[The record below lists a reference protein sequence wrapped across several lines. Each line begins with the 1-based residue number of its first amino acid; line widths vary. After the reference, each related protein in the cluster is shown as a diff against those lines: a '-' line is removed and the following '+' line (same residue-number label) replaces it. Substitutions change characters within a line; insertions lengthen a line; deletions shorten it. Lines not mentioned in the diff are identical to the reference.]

1 MHPSVGKFDPYQL
14 NGKKRV
20 VYSSIIYVILLFISF
35 TFTLPLFS
43 KTFHNLSH
51 HSYYI
56 CYLGGLVSAV
66 AGKGYV
72 ILAADTRLS
81 RGYEILSRNHVS
93 SRIWRVQRS
102 NSVALPTTTS
112 NTTLGPCDLI
122 GGGKIITKQQV
133 TNIYD
138 GAYIL
143 SAGCSSDCEALKRRM
158 QMDIRALTDWN
169 SGRYHY
175 SYKAVADDI
184 NYLSATGVATA
195 LGHTLYSRRGFPYY
209 SFCIAAGME
218 PTTKSYNAGSY
229 QEVLP
234 QSTSIGVVH
243 VYDAIGS
250 HERVAVAAAGNGRE
264 LLQPILDRFFSV
276 SNLREVEQ
284 DPHQP
289 NNDINSNKISTAG
302 SSKDGN
308 AIEAKYQRVGLSL
321 HPPVKTCVECSCE
334 EAVALLVRAYRA
346 VSEREITVGDEVVMY
361 IIQEVDQEQQQ
372 QQIIPT
378 GGNSVKRLSGGSLE
392 IRRFALKKH

>member
-1 MHPSVGKFDPYQL
+1 M
-14 NGKKRV
+14 
-20 VYSSIIYVILLFISF
+20 IY
-35 TFTLPLFS
+35 
-43 KTFHNLSH
+43 
-51 HSYYI
+51 
-56 CYLGGLVSAV
+56 YLGGLVSAV

-72 ILAADTRLS
+72 VLAADTRLS

-102 NSVALPTTTS
+102 NCVALPTTS

-122 GGGKIITKQQV
+122 GGGKVITKQQV

-175 SYKAVADDI
+175 SYRDAADDT
-184 NYLSATGVATA
+184 NYLSTTGVATA

-209 SFCIAAGME
+209 SFCIVAGME
-218 PTTKSYNAGSY
+218 PTTESYNAGSY

-276 SNLREVEQ
+276 SNLREVEP
-284 DPHQP
+284 DPNQP
-289 NNDINSNKISTAG
+289 NNYINSNKISATG
-302 SSKDGN
+302 TSKDGN
-308 AIEAKYQRVGLSL
+308 AIEAKHQRIGLSL

-346 VSEREITVGDEVVMY
+346 VSEREITVGDEVIVH
-361 IIQEVDQEQQQ
+361 IIQEVDREQQ
-372 QQIIPT
+372 QQIIPK
-378 GGNSVKRLSGGSLE
+378 GGNSLKKLSGGSLE